1 MTMKPVGLSQEDVIN
16 SVTVGGF
23 YCVGLDYGIISPKE
37 LQKIAENI
45 ESLKDTIRI
54 DNIYTDEAMGEILN
68 AVSKAYFIQLNM
80 YDLFLESRY
89 NVVSTKLMSEAMT
102 GYDVEV
108 KHMFMSPVEVKE
120 GSLYI
125 DVDRN
130 AQSVISVN
138 GDKQAEK
145 AYMILSGQIAS
156 AMEHGIFEQMTG
168 IPSVSTMKVL
178 HEANERGIPLYT
190 VTKDNIKDVLEILE
204 VGQAVKNG
212 YNEVLNVLAFLQAAM
227 DFPED
232 VEESSIEAQLEEIL
246 VETEELVKNARTAE
260 VLRKGINLVIA
271 GRPNVGKSSLMNALV
286 GMERSIVSQIP
297 GTTRD
302 YVEQYTVLGKI
313 PVNVVDTAGLRHT
326 DDPIEQEGVKLALSR
341 IAEADLVI
349 FLYDASLGWT
359 EEDQQM
365 LNLVQEEK
373 TIVVGN
379 KIDKGKAP
387 NQHPKAY
394 FISAKEKTGLEKLIE
409 AIHQVMNVTEPPKLL
424 VSQRQ
429 MGLLEKT
436 LNDIRDALEHLS
448 VYAEVAADDLFSS
461 LRHLTALTSEMWR
474 KIFYTRSFPIFASGS
489 NGISSGFPSP
499 FLCVFP

>member
-1 MTMKPVGLSQEDVIN
+1 VEPIVALATPWGVGALHVIRISGDNSRNIVEAFLDKPLSRPRYASLRFFHSRKVEDQVIAIWYPEPHSYTGEEMVEIMCHGN
-16 SVTVGGF
+16 
-23 YCVGLDYGIISPKE
+23 PA
-37 LQKIAENI
+37 IAELII
-45 ESLKDTIRI
+45 ESLLDAGMKP
-54 DNIYTDEAMGEILN
+54 AQPGEFTFRAFLN
-68 AVSKAYFIQLNM
+68 GKM
-80 YDLFLESRY
+80 DL
-89 NVVSTKLMSEAMT
+89 T
-102 GYDVEV
+102 
-108 KHMFMSPVEVKE
+108 
-120 GSLYI
+120 
-125 DVDRN
+125 
-130 AQSVISVN
+130 
-138 GDKQAEK
+138 QAEAVNDLIMARSTELLK
-145 AYMILSGQIAS
+145 AGENTLKGKLSTEIADLRD
-156 AMEHGIFEQMTG
+156 
-168 IPSVSTMKVL
+168 K
-178 HEANERGIPLYT
+178 
-190 VTKDNIKDVLEILE
+190 
-204 VGQAVKNG
+204 
-212 YNEVLNVLAFLQAAM
+212 VLNVLAFLQAAM

-246 VETEELVKNARTAE
+246 VETKELVKNARTAE

-409 AIHQVMNVTEPPKLL
+409 AIHQLMNITEPPKLL

-436 LNDIRDALEHLS
+436 LGDVHDALEHLS
-448 VYAEVAADDLFSS
+448 VYAEVAADDLFSA
-461 LRHLTALTSEMWR
+461 LRNLTTLIDGDVEEDLLSTV
-474 KIFYTRSFPIFASGS
+474 FS
-489 NGISSGFPSP
+489 NFCIGK
-499 FLCVFP
+499 

>member
-1 MTMKPVGLSQEDVIN
+1 MEPIVALATPWGVGALHVIRISGDNSRNIVEAFLDKPLSRPRHASLRFFHSRKVEDQVIAIWYPEPHSYTGEEMVEIMCHGN
-16 SVTVGGF
+16 
-23 YCVGLDYGIISPKE
+23 PA
-37 LQKIAENI
+37 IAELII
-45 ESLKDTIRI
+45 ESLLDAGMKP
-54 DNIYTDEAMGEILN
+54 AQPGEFTFRAFLHG
-68 AVSKAYFIQLNM
+68 KM
-80 YDLFLESRY
+80 DL
-89 NVVSTKLMSEAMT
+89 T
-102 GYDVEV
+102 
-108 KHMFMSPVEVKE
+108 
-120 GSLYI
+120 
-125 DVDRN
+125 
-130 AQSVISVN
+130 
-138 GDKQAEK
+138 QAEAVNDLIMARSTELLK
-145 AYMILSGQIAS
+145 AGENTLKGKLSTEIADLRD
-156 AMEHGIFEQMTG
+156 
-168 IPSVSTMKVL
+168 K
-178 HEANERGIPLYT
+178 
-190 VTKDNIKDVLEILE
+190 
-204 VGQAVKNG
+204 
-212 YNEVLNVLAFLQAAM
+212 VLNVLAFLQAAM

-436 LNDIRDALEHLS
+436 LNDIRDALEHLNI
-448 VYAEVAADDLFSS
+448 YAEVAADDLFSA
-461 LRHLTALTSEMWR
+461 LRNLTALTSGDVEEDLL
-474 KIFYTRSFPIFASGS
+474 YTVFS
-489 NGISSGFPSP
+489 NFCIGK
-499 FLCVFP
+499 

>member
-1 MTMKPVGLSQEDVIN
+1 MEPIVALATPWGVGALHVIRISGDNSRNIVEAFLDKPLSRPRHASLRFFHSKKVEDQVIAIWYAEPHSYTGEEMVEIMCHGN
-16 SVTVGGF
+16 
-23 YCVGLDYGIISPKE
+23 PA
-37 LQKIAENI
+37 IAELII
-45 ESLKDTIRI
+45 ESLLDAGMKP
-54 DNIYTDEAMGEILN
+54 AQPGEFTFRAFLN
-68 AVSKAYFIQLNM
+68 GKM
-80 YDLFLESRY
+80 DL
-89 NVVSTKLMSEAMT
+89 T
-102 GYDVEV
+102 
-108 KHMFMSPVEVKE
+108 
-120 GSLYI
+120 
-125 DVDRN
+125 
-130 AQSVISVN
+130 
-138 GDKQAEK
+138 QAEAVNDLIMARSTELLK
-145 AYMILSGQIAS
+145 AGENTLKGKLSTEIADLRD
-156 AMEHGIFEQMTG
+156 
-168 IPSVSTMKVL
+168 K
-178 HEANERGIPLYT
+178 
-190 VTKDNIKDVLEILE
+190 
-204 VGQAVKNG
+204 
-212 YNEVLNVLAFLQAAM
+212 VLNVLAFLQAAM

-326 DDPIEQEGVKLALSR
+326 DDLIEQEGVKLALSR

-448 VYAEVAADDLFSS
+448 VYAEVAADDLFSA
-461 LRHLTALTSEMWR
+461 LRSLTALTSGDVEEDLL
-474 KIFYTRSFPIFASGS
+474 YTVFS
-489 NGISSGFPSP
+489 NFCIGK
-499 FLCVFP
+499 

>member
-1 MTMKPVGLSQEDVIN
+1 MEPIVALATPWGVGALHVIRISGDNSRNIVEAFLDKPLSRPRHASLRFFHSKKVEDQVIAIWYAEPHSYTGEEMVEIMCHGN
-16 SVTVGGF
+16 
-23 YCVGLDYGIISPKE
+23 PA
-37 LQKIAENI
+37 IAELII
-45 ESLKDTIRI
+45 ESLLDAGMKP
-54 DNIYTDEAMGEILN
+54 AQPGEFTFRAFLN
-68 AVSKAYFIQLNM
+68 GKM
-80 YDLFLESRY
+80 DL
-89 NVVSTKLMSEAMT
+89 T
-102 GYDVEV
+102 
-108 KHMFMSPVEVKE
+108 
-120 GSLYI
+120 
-125 DVDRN
+125 
-130 AQSVISVN
+130 
-138 GDKQAEK
+138 QAEAVNDLIMARSTELLK
-145 AYMILSGQIAS
+145 AGENTLKGKLSTEIADLRD
-156 AMEHGIFEQMTG
+156 
-168 IPSVSTMKVL
+168 K
-178 HEANERGIPLYT
+178 
-190 VTKDNIKDVLEILE
+190 
-204 VGQAVKNG
+204 
-212 YNEVLNVLAFLQAAM
+212 VLNVLAFLQAAM

-448 VYAEVAADDLFSS
+448 VYAEVAADDLFSA
-461 LRHLTALTSEMWR
+461 LRNLTALTSGDVEEDLL
-474 KIFYTRSFPIFASGS
+474 YTVFS
-489 NGISSGFPSP
+489 NFCIGK
-499 FLCVFP
+499 

>member
-1 MTMKPVGLSQEDVIN
+1 MEPIVALATPWGVGALHVIRISGDNSRNIVEAFLDKPLSRPRHASLRFFHSRKVEDQVIAIWYPEPHSYTGEEMVEIMCHGN
-16 SVTVGGF
+16 
-23 YCVGLDYGIISPKE
+23 PA
-37 LQKIAENI
+37 IAELII
-45 ESLKDTIRI
+45 ESLLDAGMKP
-54 DNIYTDEAMGEILN
+54 AQPGEFTFRAFLN
-68 AVSKAYFIQLNM
+68 GKM
-80 YDLFLESRY
+80 DL
-89 NVVSTKLMSEAMT
+89 T
-102 GYDVEV
+102 
-108 KHMFMSPVEVKE
+108 
-120 GSLYI
+120 
-125 DVDRN
+125 
-130 AQSVISVN
+130 
-138 GDKQAEK
+138 QAEAVNDLIMARSTELLK
-145 AYMILSGQIAS
+145 AGENTLKGKLSTEIADLRD
-156 AMEHGIFEQMTG
+156 
-168 IPSVSTMKVL
+168 K
-178 HEANERGIPLYT
+178 
-190 VTKDNIKDVLEILE
+190 
-204 VGQAVKNG
+204 
-212 YNEVLNVLAFLQAAM
+212 VLNVLAFLQAAM

-436 LNDIRDALEHLS
+436 LNDIRDALEHLNI
-448 VYAEVAADDLFSS
+448 YAEVAADDLFSA
-461 LRHLTALTSEMWR
+461 LRNLTALTSGDVEEDLL
-474 KIFYTRSFPIFASGS
+474 YTVFS
-489 NGISSGFPSP
+489 NFCIGK
-499 FLCVFP
+499 

>member
-1 MTMKPVGLSQEDVIN
+1 MEPIVALATPWGVGALHVIRISGDNSRNIVEAFLDKPLSRPRHASLRFFHSKKVEDQVIAIWYPEPHSYTGEEMVEIMCHGN
-16 SVTVGGF
+16 
-23 YCVGLDYGIISPKE
+23 PA
-37 LQKIAENI
+37 IAELII
-45 ESLKDTIRI
+45 ESLLDAGMKP
-54 DNIYTDEAMGEILN
+54 AQPGEFTFRAFLHG
-68 AVSKAYFIQLNM
+68 KM
-80 YDLFLESRY
+80 DL
-89 NVVSTKLMSEAMT
+89 T
-102 GYDVEV
+102 
-108 KHMFMSPVEVKE
+108 
-120 GSLYI
+120 
-125 DVDRN
+125 
-130 AQSVISVN
+130 
-138 GDKQAEK
+138 QAEAVNDLIMARSTELLK
-145 AYMILSGQIAS
+145 AGENTLKGKLSTEIADLRD
-156 AMEHGIFEQMTG
+156 
-168 IPSVSTMKVL
+168 K
-178 HEANERGIPLYT
+178 
-190 VTKDNIKDVLEILE
+190 
-204 VGQAVKNG
+204 
-212 YNEVLNVLAFLQAAM
+212 VLNVLAFLQAAM

-246 VETEELVKNARTAE
+246 VETEELVKNTRTAE

-461 LRHLTALTSEMWR
+461 LRHLTALTSGDVEEDLL
-474 KIFYTRSFPIFASGS
+474 YTVFS
-489 NGISSGFPSP
+489 NFCIGK
-499 FLCVFP
+499 

>member
-1 MTMKPVGLSQEDVIN
+1 MEPIVALATPWGVGALHVIRISGDNSRNIVEAFLDKPLSRPRHASLRFFHSKKVEDQVIAIWYAEPHSYTGEEMVEIMCHGN
-16 SVTVGGF
+16 
-23 YCVGLDYGIISPKE
+23 PA
-37 LQKIAENI
+37 IAELII
-45 ESLKDTIRI
+45 ESLLDAGMKP
-54 DNIYTDEAMGEILN
+54 AQPGEFTFRAFLN
-68 AVSKAYFIQLNM
+68 GKM
-80 YDLFLESRY
+80 DL
-89 NVVSTKLMSEAMT
+89 T
-102 GYDVEV
+102 
-108 KHMFMSPVEVKE
+108 
-120 GSLYI
+120 
-125 DVDRN
+125 
-130 AQSVISVN
+130 
-138 GDKQAEK
+138 QAEAVNDLIMARSTELLK
-145 AYMILSGQIAS
+145 AGENTLKGKLSTEIADLRD
-156 AMEHGIFEQMTG
+156 
-168 IPSVSTMKVL
+168 K
-178 HEANERGIPLYT
+178 
-190 VTKDNIKDVLEILE
+190 
-204 VGQAVKNG
+204 
-212 YNEVLNVLAFLQAAM
+212 VLNVLAFLQAAM

-448 VYAEVAADDLFSS
+448 VYAEVAADDLFSA
-461 LRHLTALTSEMWR
+461 LRSLTALTSGDVEEDLL
-474 KIFYTRSFPIFASGS
+474 YTVFS
-489 NGISSGFPSP
+489 NFCIGK
-499 FLCVFP
+499 

>member
-1 MTMKPVGLSQEDVIN
+1 MEPIVALATPWGVGALHVIRISGDNSRNIVEAFLDKPLSRPRHASLRFFHSKKVEDQVIAIWYAEPHSYTGEEMVEIMCHGN
-16 SVTVGGF
+16 
-23 YCVGLDYGIISPKE
+23 PA
-37 LQKIAENI
+37 IAELII
-45 ESLKDTIRI
+45 ESLLDAGMKP
-54 DNIYTDEAMGEILN
+54 AQPGEFTFRAFLHG
-68 AVSKAYFIQLNM
+68 KM
-80 YDLFLESRY
+80 DL
-89 NVVSTKLMSEAMT
+89 T
-102 GYDVEV
+102 
-108 KHMFMSPVEVKE
+108 
-120 GSLYI
+120 
-125 DVDRN
+125 
-130 AQSVISVN
+130 
-138 GDKQAEK
+138 QAEAVNDLIMARSTELLK
-145 AYMILSGQIAS
+145 AGENTLKGKLSTEIADLRD
-156 AMEHGIFEQMTG
+156 
-168 IPSVSTMKVL
+168 K
-178 HEANERGIPLYT
+178 
-190 VTKDNIKDVLEILE
+190 
-204 VGQAVKNG
+204 
-212 YNEVLNVLAFLQAAM
+212 VLNVLAFLQAAM

-326 DDPIEQEGVKLALSR
+326 DDLIEQEGVKLALSR

-436 LNDIRDALEHLS
+436 LNDIRDALEHLNI
-448 VYAEVAADDLFSS
+448 YAEVAADDLFSA
-461 LRHLTALTSEMWR
+461 LRNLTALTSGDVEEDLL
-474 KIFYTRSFPIFASGS
+474 YTVFS
-489 NGISSGFPSP
+489 NFCIGK
-499 FLCVFP
+499 

>member
-1 MTMKPVGLSQEDVIN
+1 MEPIVALATPWGVGALHVIRISGDNSRNIVEAFLDKPLSRPRHASLRFFHSKKVEDQVIAIWYPEPHSYTGEEMVEIMCHGN
-16 SVTVGGF
+16 
-23 YCVGLDYGIISPKE
+23 PA
-37 LQKIAENI
+37 IAELII
-45 ESLKDTIRI
+45 ESLLDAGMKP
-54 DNIYTDEAMGEILN
+54 AQPGEFTFRAFLN
-68 AVSKAYFIQLNM
+68 GKM
-80 YDLFLESRY
+80 DL
-89 NVVSTKLMSEAMT
+89 T
-102 GYDVEV
+102 
-108 KHMFMSPVEVKE
+108 
-120 GSLYI
+120 
-125 DVDRN
+125 
-130 AQSVISVN
+130 
-138 GDKQAEK
+138 QAEAVNDLIMARSTELLK
-145 AYMILSGQIAS
+145 AGENTLKGKLSTEIADLRD
-156 AMEHGIFEQMTG
+156 
-168 IPSVSTMKVL
+168 K
-178 HEANERGIPLYT
+178 
-190 VTKDNIKDVLEILE
+190 
-204 VGQAVKNG
+204 
-212 YNEVLNVLAFLQAAM
+212 VLNVLAFLQAAM

-232 VEESSIEAQLEEIL
+232 VEESSIAAQLEEIL
-246 VETEELVKNARTAE
+246 VETKELVKNARTAE

-461 LRHLTALTSEMWR
+461 LRHLTALTSGDVEEDLL
-474 KIFYTRSFPIFASGS
+474 YTVFS
-489 NGISSGFPSP
+489 NFCIGK
-499 FLCVFP
+499 

>member
-1 MTMKPVGLSQEDVIN
+1 MEPIVALATPWGVGALHVIRISGDNSRNIVEAFLDKPLSRPRHASLRFFHSKKVEDQVIAIWYPEPHSYTGEEMVEIMCHGN
-16 SVTVGGF
+16 
-23 YCVGLDYGIISPKE
+23 PA
-37 LQKIAENI
+37 IAELII
-45 ESLKDTIRI
+45 ESLLDAGMKP
-54 DNIYTDEAMGEILN
+54 AQPGEFTFRAFLN
-68 AVSKAYFIQLNM
+68 GKM
-80 YDLFLESRY
+80 DL
-89 NVVSTKLMSEAMT
+89 T
-102 GYDVEV
+102 
-108 KHMFMSPVEVKE
+108 
-120 GSLYI
+120 
-125 DVDRN
+125 
-130 AQSVISVN
+130 
-138 GDKQAEK
+138 QAEAVNDLIMARSTELLK
-145 AYMILSGQIAS
+145 AGENTLKGKLSTEIADLRD
-156 AMEHGIFEQMTG
+156 
-168 IPSVSTMKVL
+168 K
-178 HEANERGIPLYT
+178 
-190 VTKDNIKDVLEILE
+190 
-204 VGQAVKNG
+204 
-212 YNEVLNVLAFLQAAM
+212 VLNVLAFLQAAM

-436 LNDIRDALEHLS
+436 LNDIRDALEHLNI
-448 VYAEVAADDLFSS
+448 YAEVAADDLFSA
-461 LRHLTALTSEMWR
+461 LRNLTALTSGDVEEDLL
-474 KIFYTRSFPIFASGS
+474 YTVFS
-489 NGISSGFPSP
+489 NFCIGK
-499 FLCVFP
+499 

>member
-1 MTMKPVGLSQEDVIN
+1 VEPIVALATPWGVGALHVIRISGDASKNTVEAFLDKPLRKPRHASLRFFHSTKVEDQVIAIWYPEPHSYTGEEMVEIMCHGN
-16 SVTVGGF
+16 
-23 YCVGLDYGIISPKE
+23 PA
-37 LQKIAENI
+37 IAELII
-45 ESLKDTIRI
+45 ESLLDAGMKP
-54 DNIYTDEAMGEILN
+54 AQPGEFTFRAFLN
-68 AVSKAYFIQLNM
+68 GKM
-80 YDLFLESRY
+80 DL
-89 NVVSTKLMSEAMT
+89 T
-102 GYDVEV
+102 
-108 KHMFMSPVEVKE
+108 
-120 GSLYI
+120 
-125 DVDRN
+125 
-130 AQSVISVN
+130 
-138 GDKQAEK
+138 QAEAVNDLIMARSTELLK
-145 AYMILSGQIAS
+145 AGENTLKGKLSTEIAGLR
-156 AMEHGIFEQMTG
+156 A
-168 IPSVSTMKVL
+168 K
-178 HEANERGIPLYT
+178 
-190 VTKDNIKDVLEILE
+190 
-204 VGQAVKNG
+204 
-212 YNEVLNVLAFLQAAM
+212 VLNVLAFLQAAM

-232 VEESSIEAQLEEIL
+232 VEENSIEAQLKEIL

-365 LNLVQEEK
+365 INLIQEEK

-379 KIDKGKAP
+379 KIDKGKAS

-448 VYAEVAADDLFSS
+448 IYAEVAADDLFSA
-461 LRHLTALTSEMWR
+461 LRNLTALTSGDVEEDLL
-474 KIFYTRSFPIFASGS
+474 YTVFS
-489 NGISSGFPSP
+489 NFCIGK
-499 FLCVFP
+499 

>member
-1 MTMKPVGLSQEDVIN
+1 
-16 SVTVGGF
+16 
-23 YCVGLDYGIISPKE
+23 
-37 LQKIAENI
+37 
-45 ESLKDTIRI
+45 
-54 DNIYTDEAMGEILN
+54 
-68 AVSKAYFIQLNM
+68 
-80 YDLFLESRY
+80 
-89 NVVSTKLMSEAMT
+89 
-102 GYDVEV
+102 
-108 KHMFMSPVEVKE
+108 
-120 GSLYI
+120 
-125 DVDRN
+125 
-130 AQSVISVN
+130 
-138 GDKQAEK
+138 
-145 AYMILSGQIAS
+145 
-156 AMEHGIFEQMTG
+156 
-168 IPSVSTMKVL
+168 
-178 HEANERGIPLYT
+178 
-190 VTKDNIKDVLEILE
+190 
-204 VGQAVKNG
+204 
-212 YNEVLNVLAFLQAAM
+212 
-227 DFPED
+227 
-232 VEESSIEAQLEEIL
+232 
-246 VETEELVKNARTAE
+246 
-260 VLRKGINLVIA
+260 
-271 GRPNVGKSSLMNALV
+271 MNALV

-448 VYAEVAADDLFSS
+448 VYAEVAADDLFSA
-461 LRHLTALTSEMWR
+461 LRNLTALTSGDVEEDLL
-474 KIFYTRSFPIFASGS
+474 YTVFS
-489 NGISSGFPSP
+489 NFCIGK
-499 FLCVFP
+499 

>member
-1 MTMKPVGLSQEDVIN
+1 MEPIVALATPWGVGALHVIRISGDNSRNIVEAFLDKPLSRPRHASLRFFHSKKVEDQVIAIWYAEPHSYTGEEMVEIMCHGN
-16 SVTVGGF
+16 
-23 YCVGLDYGIISPKE
+23 PA
-37 LQKIAENI
+37 IAELII
-45 ESLKDTIRI
+45 ESLLDAGMKP
-54 DNIYTDEAMGEILN
+54 AQPGEFTFRAFLHG
-68 AVSKAYFIQLNM
+68 KM
-80 YDLFLESRY
+80 DL
-89 NVVSTKLMSEAMT
+89 T
-102 GYDVEV
+102 
-108 KHMFMSPVEVKE
+108 
-120 GSLYI
+120 
-125 DVDRN
+125 
-130 AQSVISVN
+130 
-138 GDKQAEK
+138 QAEAVNDLIMARSTELLK
-145 AYMILSGQIAS
+145 AGENTLKGKLSTEIADLRD
-156 AMEHGIFEQMTG
+156 
-168 IPSVSTMKVL
+168 K
-178 HEANERGIPLYT
+178 
-190 VTKDNIKDVLEILE
+190 
-204 VGQAVKNG
+204 
-212 YNEVLNVLAFLQAAM
+212 VLNVLAFLQAAM

-448 VYAEVAADDLFSS
+448 VYAEVAADDLFSA
-461 LRHLTALTSEMWR
+461 LRNLTALTSGDVEEDLL
-474 KIFYTRSFPIFASGS
+474 YTVFS
-489 NGISSGFPSP
+489 NFCIGK
-499 FLCVFP
+499 

>member
-1 MTMKPVGLSQEDVIN
+1 MEPIVALATPWGVGALHVIRISGDNSRNIVEAFLDKPLSRPRHASLRFFHSKKVEDQVIAIWYPEPHSYTGEEMVEIMCHGN
-16 SVTVGGF
+16 
-23 YCVGLDYGIISPKE
+23 PA
-37 LQKIAENI
+37 IAELII
-45 ESLKDTIRI
+45 ESLLDAGMKP
-54 DNIYTDEAMGEILN
+54 AQPGEFTFRAFLN
-68 AVSKAYFIQLNM
+68 GKM
-80 YDLFLESRY
+80 DL
-89 NVVSTKLMSEAMT
+89 T
-102 GYDVEV
+102 
-108 KHMFMSPVEVKE
+108 
-120 GSLYI
+120 
-125 DVDRN
+125 
-130 AQSVISVN
+130 
-138 GDKQAEK
+138 QAEAVNDLIMARSTELLK
-145 AYMILSGQIAS
+145 AGENTLKGKLSTEIADLRD
-156 AMEHGIFEQMTG
+156 
-168 IPSVSTMKVL
+168 K
-178 HEANERGIPLYT
+178 
-190 VTKDNIKDVLEILE
+190 
-204 VGQAVKNG
+204 
-212 YNEVLNVLAFLQAAM
+212 VLNVLAFLQAAM

-429 MGLLEKT
+429 MGLLQKT

-461 LRHLTALTSEMWR
+461 LRHLTALTSGDVEE
-474 KIFYTRSFPIFASGS
+474 
-489 NGISSGFPSP
+489 
-499 FLCVFP
+499 

>member
-1 MTMKPVGLSQEDVIN
+1 MEPIVALATPWGVGALHVIRISGDNSRNIVEAFLDKPLSRPRHASLRFFHSKKVEDQVIAIWYAEPHSYTGEEMVEIMCHGN
-16 SVTVGGF
+16 
-23 YCVGLDYGIISPKE
+23 PA
-37 LQKIAENI
+37 IAELII
-45 ESLKDTIRI
+45 ESLLDAGMKP
-54 DNIYTDEAMGEILN
+54 AQPGEFTFRAFLN
-68 AVSKAYFIQLNM
+68 GKM
-80 YDLFLESRY
+80 DL
-89 NVVSTKLMSEAMT
+89 T
-102 GYDVEV
+102 
-108 KHMFMSPVEVKE
+108 
-120 GSLYI
+120 
-125 DVDRN
+125 
-130 AQSVISVN
+130 
-138 GDKQAEK
+138 QAEAVNDLIMARSTELLK
-145 AYMILSGQIAS
+145 AGENTLKGKLSTEIADLRD
-156 AMEHGIFEQMTG
+156 
-168 IPSVSTMKVL
+168 K
-178 HEANERGIPLYT
+178 
-190 VTKDNIKDVLEILE
+190 
-204 VGQAVKNG
+204 
-212 YNEVLNVLAFLQAAM
+212 VLNVLAFLQAAM

-326 DDPIEQEGVKLALSR
+326 DDLIEQEGVKLALSR

-448 VYAEVAADDLFSS
+448 VYAEVAADDLFSA
-461 LRHLTALTSEMWR
+461 LRNLTALTSGDVEEDLL
-474 KIFYTRSFPIFASGS
+474 YTVFS
-489 NGISSGFPSP
+489 NFCIGK
-499 FLCVFP
+499 

>member
-1 MTMKPVGLSQEDVIN
+1 MEPIVALATPWGVGALHVIRISGDNSRNIVEAFLDKPLSRPRHASLRFFHSKKVEDQVIAIWYPEPHSYTGEEMVEIMCHGN
-16 SVTVGGF
+16 
-23 YCVGLDYGIISPKE
+23 PA
-37 LQKIAENI
+37 IAELII
-45 ESLKDTIRI
+45 ESLLDAGMKP
-54 DNIYTDEAMGEILN
+54 AQPGEFTFRAFLN
-68 AVSKAYFIQLNM
+68 GKM
-80 YDLFLESRY
+80 DL
-89 NVVSTKLMSEAMT
+89 T
-102 GYDVEV
+102 
-108 KHMFMSPVEVKE
+108 
-120 GSLYI
+120 
-125 DVDRN
+125 
-130 AQSVISVN
+130 
-138 GDKQAEK
+138 QAEAVNDLIMARSTELLK
-145 AYMILSGQIAS
+145 AGENTLKGKLSTEIADLRD
-156 AMEHGIFEQMTG
+156 
-168 IPSVSTMKVL
+168 K
-178 HEANERGIPLYT
+178 
-190 VTKDNIKDVLEILE
+190 
-204 VGQAVKNG
+204 
-212 YNEVLNVLAFLQAAM
+212 VLNVLAFLQAAM

-326 DDPIEQEGVKLALSR
+326 DDLIEQEGVKLALSR

-461 LRHLTALTSEMWR
+461 LRHLTALTSGDVEEDLL
-474 KIFYTRSFPIFASGS
+474 YTVFS
-489 NGISSGFPSP
+489 NFCIGK
-499 FLCVFP
+499 

>member
-1 MTMKPVGLSQEDVIN
+1 MEPIVALATPWGVGALHVIRISGDNSRNIVEAFLDKPLSRPRHASLRFFHSKKVEDQVIAIWYPEPHSYTGEEMVEIMCHGN
-16 SVTVGGF
+16 
-23 YCVGLDYGIISPKE
+23 PA
-37 LQKIAENI
+37 IAELII
-45 ESLKDTIRI
+45 ESLLDAGMKP
-54 DNIYTDEAMGEILN
+54 AQPGEFTFRAFLN
-68 AVSKAYFIQLNM
+68 GKM
-80 YDLFLESRY
+80 DL
-89 NVVSTKLMSEAMT
+89 T
-102 GYDVEV
+102 
-108 KHMFMSPVEVKE
+108 
-120 GSLYI
+120 
-125 DVDRN
+125 
-130 AQSVISVN
+130 
-138 GDKQAEK
+138 QAEAVNDLIMARSTELLK
-145 AYMILSGQIAS
+145 AGENTLKGKLSTEIADLRD
-156 AMEHGIFEQMTG
+156 
-168 IPSVSTMKVL
+168 K
-178 HEANERGIPLYT
+178 
-190 VTKDNIKDVLEILE
+190 
-204 VGQAVKNG
+204 
-212 YNEVLNVLAFLQAAM
+212 VLNVLAFLQAAM

-436 LNDIRDALEHLS
+436 LNDIRDALEHLNI
-448 VYAEVAADDLFSS
+448 YAEVAADDLFSS
-461 LRHLTALTSEMWR
+461 LRHLTALTSGDVEEDLL
-474 KIFYTRSFPIFASGS
+474 YTVFS
-489 NGISSGFPSP
+489 NFCIGK
-499 FLCVFP
+499 

>member
-1 MTMKPVGLSQEDVIN
+1 MEPIVALATPWGVGALHVIRISGDKSRNIVEAFLDKPLSRPRHASLRFFHSKKVEDQVIAIWYPEPHSYTGEEMVEIMCHGN
-16 SVTVGGF
+16 
-23 YCVGLDYGIISPKE
+23 PA
-37 LQKIAENI
+37 IAELII
-45 ESLKDTIRI
+45 ESLLDAGMKP
-54 DNIYTDEAMGEILN
+54 AQPGEFTFRAFLN
-68 AVSKAYFIQLNM
+68 GKM
-80 YDLFLESRY
+80 DL
-89 NVVSTKLMSEAMT
+89 T
-102 GYDVEV
+102 
-108 KHMFMSPVEVKE
+108 
-120 GSLYI
+120 
-125 DVDRN
+125 
-130 AQSVISVN
+130 
-138 GDKQAEK
+138 QAEAVNDLIMARSTELLK
-145 AYMILSGQIAS
+145 AGENTLKGKLSTEIADLRD
-156 AMEHGIFEQMTG
+156 
-168 IPSVSTMKVL
+168 K
-178 HEANERGIPLYT
+178 
-190 VTKDNIKDVLEILE
+190 
-204 VGQAVKNG
+204 
-212 YNEVLNVLAFLQAAM
+212 VLNVLAFLQAAM

-461 LRHLTALTSEMWR
+461 LRHLTALTSGDVEEDLL
-474 KIFYTRSFPIFASGS
+474 YTVFS
-489 NGISSGFPSP
+489 NFCIGK
-499 FLCVFP
+499 

>member
-1 MTMKPVGLSQEDVIN
+1 MEPIVALATPWGVGALHVIRISGDNSRNIVEAFLDKPLSRPRHASLRFFHSRKVEDQVIAIWYPEPHSYTGEEMVEIMCHGN
-16 SVTVGGF
+16 
-23 YCVGLDYGIISPKE
+23 PA
-37 LQKIAENI
+37 IAELII
-45 ESLKDTIRI
+45 ESLLDAGMKP
-54 DNIYTDEAMGEILN
+54 AQPGEFTFRAFLN
-68 AVSKAYFIQLNM
+68 GKM
-80 YDLFLESRY
+80 DL
-89 NVVSTKLMSEAMT
+89 T
-102 GYDVEV
+102 
-108 KHMFMSPVEVKE
+108 
-120 GSLYI
+120 
-125 DVDRN
+125 
-130 AQSVISVN
+130 
-138 GDKQAEK
+138 QAEAVNDLIMARSTELLK
-145 AYMILSGQIAS
+145 AGENTLKGKLSTEIADLRD
-156 AMEHGIFEQMTG
+156 
-168 IPSVSTMKVL
+168 K
-178 HEANERGIPLYT
+178 
-190 VTKDNIKDVLEILE
+190 
-204 VGQAVKNG
+204 
-212 YNEVLNVLAFLQAAM
+212 VLNVLAFLQAAM

-436 LNDIRDALEHLS
+436 LNDIRDALEHLNI
-448 VYAEVAADDLFSS
+448 YAEVAADDLFSS
-461 LRHLTALTSEMWR
+461 LRHLTALTSGDVEEDLL
-474 KIFYTRSFPIFASGS
+474 YTVFS
-489 NGISSGFPSP
+489 NFCIGK
-499 FLCVFP
+499 

>member
-1 MTMKPVGLSQEDVIN
+1 MEPIVALATPWGVGALHVIRISGDNSRNIVEAFLDKPLSRPRHASLRFFHSKKVEDQVIAIWYPEPHSYTGEEMVEIMCHGN
-16 SVTVGGF
+16 
-23 YCVGLDYGIISPKE
+23 PA
-37 LQKIAENI
+37 IAELII
-45 ESLKDTIRI
+45 ESLLDAGMKP
-54 DNIYTDEAMGEILN
+54 AQPGEFTFRAFLN
-68 AVSKAYFIQLNM
+68 GKM
-80 YDLFLESRY
+80 DL
-89 NVVSTKLMSEAMT
+89 T
-102 GYDVEV
+102 
-108 KHMFMSPVEVKE
+108 
-120 GSLYI
+120 
-125 DVDRN
+125 
-130 AQSVISVN
+130 
-138 GDKQAEK
+138 QAEAVNDLIMARSTELLK
-145 AYMILSGQIAS
+145 AGENTLKGKLSTEIADLRD
-156 AMEHGIFEQMTG
+156 
-168 IPSVSTMKVL
+168 K
-178 HEANERGIPLYT
+178 
-190 VTKDNIKDVLEILE
+190 
-204 VGQAVKNG
+204 
-212 YNEVLNVLAFLQAAM
+212 VLNVLAFLQAAM

-232 VEESSIEAQLEEIL
+232 VEESSIAAQLEEIL
-246 VETEELVKNARTAE
+246 VETKELVKNARTAE

-429 MGLLEKT
+429 MGLLQKT

-461 LRHLTALTSEMWR
+461 LRHLTALTSGDVEEDLL
-474 KIFYTRSFPIFASGS
+474 YTVFS
-489 NGISSGFPSP
+489 NFCIGK
-499 FLCVFP
+499 

>member
-1 MTMKPVGLSQEDVIN
+1 MEPIVALATPWGVGALHVIRISGDNSRNIVEAFLDKPLSRPRHASLRFFHSKKVEDQVIAIWYPEPHSYTGEEMVEIMCHGN
-16 SVTVGGF
+16 
-23 YCVGLDYGIISPKE
+23 PA
-37 LQKIAENI
+37 IAELII
-45 ESLKDTIRI
+45 ESLLDAGMKP
-54 DNIYTDEAMGEILN
+54 AQPGEFTFRAFLN
-68 AVSKAYFIQLNM
+68 GKM
-80 YDLFLESRY
+80 DL
-89 NVVSTKLMSEAMT
+89 T
-102 GYDVEV
+102 
-108 KHMFMSPVEVKE
+108 
-120 GSLYI
+120 
-125 DVDRN
+125 
-130 AQSVISVN
+130 
-138 GDKQAEK
+138 QAEAVNDLIMARSTELLK
-145 AYMILSGQIAS
+145 AGENTLKGKLSTEIADLRD
-156 AMEHGIFEQMTG
+156 
-168 IPSVSTMKVL
+168 K
-178 HEANERGIPLYT
+178 
-190 VTKDNIKDVLEILE
+190 
-204 VGQAVKNG
+204 
-212 YNEVLNVLAFLQAAM
+212 VLNVLAFLQAAM

-461 LRHLTALTSEMWR
+461 LRHLTALTSGDVEEDLL
-474 KIFYTRSFPIFASGS
+474 YTVFS
-489 NGISSGFPSP
+489 NFCIGK
-499 FLCVFP
+499 

>member
-145 AYMILSGQIAS
+145 AYMILSGQ
-156 AMEHGIFEQMTG
+156 
-168 IPSVSTMKVL
+168 
-178 HEANERGIPLYT
+178 
-190 VTKDNIKDVLEILE
+190 
-204 VGQAVKNG
+204 
-212 YNEVLNVLAFLQAAM
+212 
-227 DFPED
+227 
-232 VEESSIEAQLEEIL
+232 
-246 VETEELVKNARTAE
+246 
-260 VLRKGINLVIA
+260 
-271 GRPNVGKSSLMNALV
+271 
-286 GMERSIVSQIP
+286 
-297 GTTRD
+297 
-302 YVEQYTVLGKI
+302 
-313 PVNVVDTAGLRHT
+313 
-326 DDPIEQEGVKLALSR
+326 
-341 IAEADLVI
+341 
-349 FLYDASLGWT
+349 
-359 EEDQQM
+359 
-365 LNLVQEEK
+365 
-373 TIVVGN
+373 
-379 KIDKGKAP
+379 
-387 NQHPKAY
+387 
-394 FISAKEKTGLEKLIE
+394 
-409 AIHQVMNVTEPPKLL
+409 
-424 VSQRQ
+424 
-429 MGLLEKT
+429 
-436 LNDIRDALEHLS
+436 
-448 VYAEVAADDLFSS
+448 
-461 LRHLTALTSEMWR
+461 
-474 KIFYTRSFPIFASGS
+474 
-489 NGISSGFPSP
+489 
-499 FLCVFP
+499 

>member
-1 MTMKPVGLSQEDVIN
+1 MVEIMCHGNPA
-16 SVTVGGF
+16 
-23 YCVGLDYGIISPKE
+23 
-37 LQKIAENI
+37 IAELII
-45 ESLKDTIRI
+45 ESLLDAGMKP
-54 DNIYTDEAMGEILN
+54 AQPGEFTFRAFLN
-68 AVSKAYFIQLNM
+68 GKM
-80 YDLFLESRY
+80 DL
-89 NVVSTKLMSEAMT
+89 T
-102 GYDVEV
+102 
-108 KHMFMSPVEVKE
+108 
-120 GSLYI
+120 
-125 DVDRN
+125 
-130 AQSVISVN
+130 
-138 GDKQAEK
+138 QAEAVNDLIMARSTELLK
-145 AYMILSGQIAS
+145 AGENTLKGKLSTEIADLRD
-156 AMEHGIFEQMTG
+156 
-168 IPSVSTMKVL
+168 K
-178 HEANERGIPLYT
+178 
-190 VTKDNIKDVLEILE
+190 
-204 VGQAVKNG
+204 
-212 YNEVLNVLAFLQAAM
+212 VLNVLAFLQAAM

-326 DDPIEQEGVKLALSR
+326 DDLIEQEGVKLALSR

-448 VYAEVAADDLFSS
+448 VYAEVAADDLFSA
-461 LRHLTALTSEMWR
+461 LRNLTALTSGDVEEDLL
-474 KIFYTRSFPIFASGS
+474 YTVFS
-489 NGISSGFPSP
+489 NFCIGK
-499 FLCVFP
+499 

>member
-1 MTMKPVGLSQEDVIN
+1 MEPIVALATPWGVGALHVIRISGDNSRNIVEAFLDKPLSRPRHASLRFFHSRKVEDQVIAIWYPEPHSYTGEEMVEIMCHGN
-16 SVTVGGF
+16 
-23 YCVGLDYGIISPKE
+23 PA
-37 LQKIAENI
+37 IAELII
-45 ESLKDTIRI
+45 ESLLDAGMKP
-54 DNIYTDEAMGEILN
+54 AQPGEFTFRAFLN
-68 AVSKAYFIQLNM
+68 GKM
-80 YDLFLESRY
+80 DL
-89 NVVSTKLMSEAMT
+89 T
-102 GYDVEV
+102 
-108 KHMFMSPVEVKE
+108 
-120 GSLYI
+120 
-125 DVDRN
+125 
-130 AQSVISVN
+130 
-138 GDKQAEK
+138 QAEAVNDLIMARSTELLK
-145 AYMILSGQIAS
+145 AGENTLKGKLSTEIADLRD
-156 AMEHGIFEQMTG
+156 
-168 IPSVSTMKVL
+168 K
-178 HEANERGIPLYT
+178 
-190 VTKDNIKDVLEILE
+190 
-204 VGQAVKNG
+204 
-212 YNEVLNVLAFLQAAM
+212 VLNVLAFLQAAM

-232 VEESSIEAQLEEIL
+232 VEESSIAAQLEEIL
-246 VETEELVKNARTAE
+246 VETKELVKNARTAE

-429 MGLLEKT
+429 MGLLQKT

-448 VYAEVAADDLFSS
+448 VYAEVAADDLFSA
-461 LRHLTALTSEMWR
+461 LRSLTALTSGDVEEDLL
-474 KIFYTRSFPIFASGS
+474 YTVFS
-489 NGISSGFPSP
+489 NFCIGK
-499 FLCVFP
+499 

>member
-1 MTMKPVGLSQEDVIN
+1 MEPIVALATPWGVGALHVIRISGDNSRNIVEAFLDKPLSRPRHASLRFFHSKKVEDQVIAIWYAEPHSYTGEEMVEIMCHGN
-16 SVTVGGF
+16 
-23 YCVGLDYGIISPKE
+23 PA
-37 LQKIAENI
+37 IAELII
-45 ESLKDTIRI
+45 ESLLDAGMKP
-54 DNIYTDEAMGEILN
+54 AQPGEFTFRAFLN
-68 AVSKAYFIQLNM
+68 GKM
-80 YDLFLESRY
+80 DL
-89 NVVSTKLMSEAMT
+89 T
-102 GYDVEV
+102 
-108 KHMFMSPVEVKE
+108 
-120 GSLYI
+120 
-125 DVDRN
+125 
-130 AQSVISVN
+130 
-138 GDKQAEK
+138 QAEAVNDLIMARSTELLK
-145 AYMILSGQIAS
+145 AGENTLKGKLSTEIADLRD
-156 AMEHGIFEQMTG
+156 
-168 IPSVSTMKVL
+168 K
-178 HEANERGIPLYT
+178 
-190 VTKDNIKDVLEILE
+190 
-204 VGQAVKNG
+204 
-212 YNEVLNVLAFLQAAM
+212 VLNVLAFLQAAM

-436 LNDIRDALEHLS
+436 LNDIRDALEHLNI
-448 VYAEVAADDLFSS
+448 YAEVAADDLFSA
-461 LRHLTALTSEMWR
+461 LRNLTALTSGDVEEDLL
-474 KIFYTRSFPIFASGS
+474 YTVFS
-489 NGISSGFPSP
+489 NFCIGK
-499 FLCVFP
+499 